1 MNTLKKKSR
10 WRLRQTN
17 IEINLKYIK
26 KPEAKALYKL
36 QESLRI
42 RFFGLL
48 DEINALEKIQNL
60 LPDLNTIILQKFDD
74 QYRLYA
80 VFFIEEDNELKE
92 KKIAIGTLGKRTK
105 NQKEYKMLED
115 RFLEIRSIFTALSNI
130 SKAILALQD

>member
-10 WRLRQTN
+10 WRLKQTN
-17 IEINLKYIK
+17 IEIDLKYIK
-26 KPEAKALYKL
+26 KPESKALYKL

-42 RFFGLL
+42 RLFGLL

-60 LPDLNTIILQKFDD
+60 LPDLNTIILQKFED

-105 NQKEYKMLED
+105 NQKEYKIQEVMWLH
-115 RFLEIRSIFTALSNI
+115 
-130 SKAILALQD
+130 